1 MKTNRK
7 LTICLA
13 GIALVLGLIPVAA
26 QEDGTDPG
34 PGDQPQ
40 ERQRLREQ
48 IRERIQQDP
57 ALDPQQR
64 ARMEQNLER
73 CLRLGLDDE
82 QVAALFPM
90 SDREGQTAARHM
102 LQWQERVMTAAEAG
116 LAEDLLTD
124 KLREGR
130 MKGVDP
136 TAIDGAMD
144 RLQQHLRLAH
154 REMTRAV
161 EDGVTPS
168 PDGTTERQL
177 QRGMAMGLWRG
188 LNEQDLEHLRE
199 QARVRARDGSCS
211 MVDLA
216 AAAETTTDLVEN
228 GIGHERSRE
237 MTGAAIQQGFTAREI
252 RELGHVVRVAARRGG
267 PPEEMV
273 DWLQNRLRYGESMDG
288 LVREMMHHGW
298 LGPRDMS
305 GPGGNSP
312 VDNVIGGPG
321 RHGSGPGGDPGSG
334 NGSSG
339 NGSNGSGSGNGN

>member
-1 MKTNRK
+1 MTTHRK
-7 LTICLA
+7 LMIYVA
-13 GIALVLGLIPVAA
+13 GIALILGLVPVAA
-26 QEDGTDPG
+26 QDSDTTPDPG
-34 PGDQPQ
+34 EQPQ
-40 ERQRLREQ
+40 HRQQLREQ
-48 IRERIQQDP
+48 IRERIHQDP

-64 ARMEQNLER
+64 QRMEQNLER
-73 CLRLGLDDE
+73 CLRLGLDDA
-82 QVAALFPM
+82 QVEALFPM
-90 SDREGQTAARHM
+90 DGREGPNQARHM
-102 LQWQERVMTAAEAG
+102 LQWQERVMTATEEG

-136 TAIDGAMD
+136 EAIDGAMN

-161 EDGVTPS
+161 DGGVAPS
-168 PDGTTERQL
+168 PDAATERQL
-177 QRGMAMGLWRG
+177 QRGMAMDLWRG
-188 LNEQDLEHLRE
+188 LHEEDLEHLRE
-199 QARVRARDGSCS
+199 RAHERARDGSCS

-216 AAAETTTDLVEN
+216 AAAETTTELVES
-228 GIGHERSRE
+228 GVERRRSRE
-237 MTGAAIQQGFTAREI
+237 MAGAAIEQGVPAREI
-252 RELGHVVRVAARRGG
+252 REMGQVVRVAARHNG

-273 DWLQNRLRYGESMDG
+273 DWLENRLRYKQSMEG

-321 RHGSGPGGDPGSG
+321 RHGGGSGDGPGGDGPHDGG
-334 NGSSG
+334 QH
-339 NGSNGSGSGNGN
+339 GNGN

>member
-1 MKTNRK
+1 MTTNRK
-7 LTICLA
+7 LMICLA
-13 GIALVLGLIPVAA
+13 GIALVLGLIPAAA
-26 QEDGTDPG
+26 QGDGTNPD

-64 ARMEQNLER
+64 QRMEQNLER
-73 CLRLGLDDE
+73 CLKLGLGDD
-82 QVAALFPM
+82 QVEAMFPAAG
-90 SDREGQTAARHM
+90 RESKTASRHM

-130 MKGVDP
+130 MKGVDAS
-136 TAIDGAMD
+136 AIDGAMD
-144 RLQQHLRLAH
+144 RLQQNLRLAH

-161 EDGVTPS
+161 EDGVAPS
-168 PDGTTERQL
+168 PDAATKRQL
-177 QRGMAMGLWRG
+177 QRGMAMDLWRG
-188 LNEQDLEHLRE
+188 LQEGDLEHLRE
-199 QARVRARDGSCS
+199 QARERARDGSCS

-216 AAAETTTDLVEN
+216 AAAETTTDLVES
-228 GIGHERSRE
+228 GIEHQRSRE
-237 MTGAAIQQGFTAREI
+237 MSGEAIRQGFTAREI
-252 RELGHVVRVAARRGG
+252 REMGHVVRVASRHGG
-267 PPEEMV
+267 PPEDMV
-273 DWLQNRLRYGESMDG
+273 DWLQNRLRYGESMEG

-321 RHGSGPGGDPGSG
+321 RHGGDHGGDPGSG
-334 NGSSG
+334 TSG
-339 NGSNGSGSGNGN
+339 NGHGSGNGH